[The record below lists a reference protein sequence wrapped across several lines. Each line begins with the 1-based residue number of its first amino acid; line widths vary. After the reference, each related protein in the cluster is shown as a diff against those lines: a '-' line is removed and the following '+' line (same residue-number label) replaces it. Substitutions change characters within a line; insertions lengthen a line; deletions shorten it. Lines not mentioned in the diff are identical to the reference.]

1 MNNEFLKM
9 QKLAGLIT
17 ESEYKAKLEEEDV
30 MGRIGKSYPAP
41 GTKTSSEPERELSDI
56 WKEWDL
62 LNNNFEFIDLSIPNI
77 KIGDNVGGWRGS
89 FGKLVKIKDD
99 NYYVQFDV
107 DYSGERPTKYKKES
121 FEESF
126 LVEKN

>member
-77 KIGDNVGGWRGS
+77 KIGDNVVGWRGS
-89 FGKLVKIKDD
+89 FGKLVKIKELF
-99 NYYVQFDV
+99 YIL
-107 DYSGERPTKYKKES
+107 GK
-121 FEESF
+121 
-126 LVEKN
+126 